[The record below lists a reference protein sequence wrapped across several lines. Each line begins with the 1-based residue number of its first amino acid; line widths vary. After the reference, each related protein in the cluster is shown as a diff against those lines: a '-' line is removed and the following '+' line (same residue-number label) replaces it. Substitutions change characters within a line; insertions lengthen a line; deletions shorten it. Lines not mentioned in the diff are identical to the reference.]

1 MTDEQFNTLV
11 ARLERL
17 SQAHPWRYR
26 AQVAALVLLGVLIV
40 LAVAGGA
47 GAVLLAAL
55 AGVVLLLMSG
65 HAAAWLLVAKL
76 GKLAWLL
83 LWPMWSLLKQSM
95 QALFTRLTP
104 PAGRVIAREDAPALF
119 EQLDRLRQALKGP
132 PVHVVQLTDEV
143 QASVVQH
150 PRLGLLG
157 WPRNHLCLGLPLL
170 EALPPDEALAVVAHE
185 YGHLRGAHGRFGAF
199 VYRTRIAW
207 GTLLTQMDRFEG
219 RIGRWSSGWLR
230 RFVPWFNAYTFVLA
244 RAEEYAAD
252 QVSVRW
258 AGAQAAGQA
267 LKRVNTAGAAWSE
280 WHQTL
285 FEGVREQAAPPTDHA
300 QRWAEQC
307 RYVDPRAGHWW
318 SLAADRPPA
327 PLDTHPTPRR
337 RLLAM
342 GLSEAEVEATPPPL
356 QGPSA
361 AEAWFGQRLPALREA
376 QQRQWHETVAEGW
389 SERHGEYLGWQKRL
403 GELQA
408 QPERD
413 GEAEL
418 ELLNLRLRLEPQ
430 ADLRPELQAQ
440 VDLQP
445 EHPLAHYLLGLAQ
458 FRADDAAGLQSM
470 ERVIALD
477 PPSTKPAC
485 ERAWEW
491 LQPRDPEAAAPW
503 QQRWQERDATE
514 QARARQMDQLSPTDR
529 LAAPELEAAA
539 RAAVQRVLATQPGV
553 RSAWVVRRLIDA
565 DPQALTHLVVL
576 ELGWWARLRR
586 QHADIVKALAR
597 QEWPMTC
604 HLITRHTR
612 ARPPAEKT
620 PGAWQVF
627 NRPSASAAPE
637 S

>member
-26 AQVAALVLLGVLIV
+26 AQVAALVLLGALIV

-55 AGVVLLLMSG
+55 AGVVLLLLSG

-104 PAGRVIAREDAPALF
+104 PAGRLITRADAPALF

-132 PVHVVQLTDEV
+132 PVHVVLLTDEV

-207 GTLLTQMDRFEG
+207 GTLLAQMDRFEG
-219 RIGRWSSGWLR
+219 RLGRWSSGWLR

-252 QVSVRW
+252 QASVRW
-258 AGAQAAGQA
+258 AGAQAASQA
-267 LKRVNTAGAAWSE
+267 LKRVNLAGAAWSE
-280 WHQTL
+280 WHLAL

-307 RYVDPRAGHWW
+307 RFVDPRAGRWW
-318 SLAADRPPA
+318 SRAADLPPA

-356 QGPSA
+356 HGPSA
-361 AEAWFGQRLPALREA
+361 AETWFGARLPALREA
-376 QQRQWHETVAEGW
+376 LQRQWHEAVAEHW
-389 SERHGEYLGWQKRL
+389 SERHGEYRGWQARL
-403 GELQA
+403 SELQA

-430 ADLRPELQAQ
+430 ADLRAELQAQ
-440 VDLQP
+440 VALQP

-458 FRADDAAGLQSM
+458 FRADDAQGVQSM
-470 ERVIALD
+470 ERVIELD

-491 LQPRDPEAAAPW
+491 LQPRDPEAAGRW
-503 QQRWQERDATE
+503 QQRWHERHQLE
-514 QARARQMDQLSPTDR
+514 QDRDRQINQLSPSDR
-529 LAAPELEAAA
+529 LAAPDLEASV
-539 RAAVQRVLATQPGV
+539 RPQLAELLVSQPGV
-553 RSAWVVRRLIDA
+553 RVAWVARRLIDA
-565 DPQALTHLVVL
+565 DPQAQVYLVGL
-576 ELGWWARLRR
+576 QLGWWARLRR
-586 QHADIVKALAR
+586 QHGDVVSALAR
-597 QEWPMTC
+597 KTWPMAC
-604 HLITRHTR
+604 HLITIHGR
-612 ARPPAEKT
+612 RPLKPHKT
-620 PGAWQVF
+620 PGAWRIV
-627 NRPSASAAPE
+627 NPRHAGPGS
-637 S
+637 